1 MVEQQTAKN
10 KTEQNILSALQ
21 WHMLC
26 DADNL
31 ISNQPHDWY
40 QKPLPT
46 KIIISQAN
54 SSTPHNISGTN
65 VTNTQNLQ
73 STLPSHQPPPAI
85 AGSLALIEK
94 ATNIAEKCNDWQD
107 LITAINA
114 FTDHPLAQTASHC
127 LTHQSNH
134 QGNPDNFKL
143 MIIGNVPS
151 KNDEINGDL
160 FSGEAGALL
169 DKMLK
174 AIQLSR
180 SDCLLSNIIYWRPP
194 GDRNLTD
201 NEIEICRPFFEKM
214 LSFIQPKII
223 MAIGNVTAN
232 ALHAGNHIA
241 DDKKPKIHKIINYQ
255 NRFMSKSVPLI
266 NSLHPSFLLRVPD
279 KKRSAWQDLL
289 AIQEIITHNTNN

>member
-26 DADNL
+26 GADNV
-31 ISNQPHDWY
+31 INKQPRDWY
-40 QKPLPT
+40 QKPLSA
-46 KIIISQAN
+46 KIIIRQAN
-54 SSTPHNISGTN
+54 KPNAPIQSPAIQSPAIQSTP
-65 VTNTQNLQ
+65 
-73 STLPSHQPPPAI
+73 PDQPPAVI
-85 AGSLALIEK
+85 TGSLALIEK
-94 ATNIAEKCNDWQD
+94 ATKIAEQCNDWQQ
-107 LITAINA
+107 LIDAITA

-127 LTHQSNH
+127 LTHQGS
-134 QGNPDNFKL
+134 PAKPKL
-143 MIIGNVPS
+143 LIIGDVPS
-151 KNDEINGDL
+151 KNDDINGAL
-160 FSGEAGALL
+160 FSGEVGALL

-201 NEIEICRPFFEKM
+201 NEIAICRPFFEKM
-214 LSFIQPKII
+214 LSFIQPEII

-232 ALHAGNHIA
+232 ALHAGNQLT
-241 DDKKPKIHKIINYQ
+241 DDKKPLIHKIINHQ
-255 NRFMSKSVPLI
+255 NRFMTKPVQTI

-279 KKRSAWQDLL
+279 KKRVAWQDLL
-289 AIQEIITHNTNN
+289 AIQAIITDNNSDN

>member
-21 WHMLC
+21 WHILC

-40 QKPLPT
+40 QKPLPA
-46 KIIISQAN
+46 KIIISQAHN
-54 SSTPHNISGTN
+54 NAPQAPTP
-65 VTNTQNLQ
+65 Q
-73 STLPSHQPPPAI
+73 STTQAIPPNHQPPPAI

-94 ATNIAEKCNDWQD
+94 ATNIAEQCNDWQQ
-107 LITAINA
+107 LINA
-114 FTDHPLAQTASHC
+114 ITSFAEHPLAQTASHC
-127 LTHQSNH
+127 LTY
-134 QGNPDNFKL
+134 QGSPDNPKL
-143 MIIGNVPS
+143 LIIGNVPS

-180 SDCLLSNIIYWRPP
+180 SDCLLSNVIYWRPP

-214 LSFIQPKII
+214 LSFIQPTII

-232 ALHAGNHIA
+232 ALHAGNHMA

-255 NRFMSKSVPLI
+255 NRFMSKPVPLI

-289 AIQEIITHNTNN
+289 AIQEIITHNNGDN